1 MRHPLPY
8 TFAKAHHVLLQDDGH
23 QRVLW
28 TGPETSTS
36 ALSEVLRLHTVDMLQ
51 RESSRDLDTRIAA
64 AYAGGE
70 SSAAA
75 VVGEVENAVDLSRLM
90 QDSTAKTMHR
100 SSVSSMRCSRRPSRT
115 TPRTST
121 SNRSKIGS

>member
-8 TFAKAHHVLLQDDGH
+8 AFAKAHHVLLQDDGH

-28 TGPETSTS
+28 TAPQTSTS
-36 ALSEVLRLHTVDMLQ
+36 ALSEVLRLHSVDMLQ
-51 RESSRDLDTRIAA
+51 RESSRELDTRIAA

-75 VVGEVENAVDLSRLM
+75 VVGEVESAVDLSLLRA
-90 QDSTAKTMHR
+90 DGAA
-100 SSVSSMRCSRRPSRT
+100 
-115 TPRTST
+115 
-121 SNRSKIGS
+121 